1 MDSLLLRNPSHK
13 DEQRNVQI
21 LDAKVLA
28 LDEQL
33 GCVVRVRRAGETDA
47 ARERAPR
54 NGEYR
59 PDTRC

>member
-33 GCVVRVRRAGETDA
+33 GCVVRVRS
-47 ARERAPR
+47 ERSVANR
-54 NGEYR
+54 LLKHEHAVGR
-59 PDTRC
+59 